1 MFSHRGTAVIT
12 GVSSGP
18 SLAYAR
24 RMAAQGYD
32 LILVAADRDRLQTVA
47 RRITDVSG
55 RLVEV
60 LAGDLSRREDA
71 ERIERLLGADASITL
86 VVNYRT
92 HRALLPTALTRH
104 VSAVI
109 EVTGKAQ
116 CPLDDATWSLF
127 LMQWERSG
135 PLH

>member
-1 MFSHRGTAVIT
+1 MFRHRGTAVIT

-32 LILVAADRDRLQTVA
+32 LILVAADRERLQTVA
-47 RRITDVSG
+47 RRITDLSG

-60 LAGDLSRREDA
+60 VPGDLTRREDLQ
-71 ERIERLLGADASITL
+71 RIEQLLSVDASITL
-86 VVNYRT
+86 LVNYGT
-92 HRALLPTALTRH
+92 HQALLAAALTRNL
-104 VSAVI
+104 SAVI

-127 LMQWERSG
+127 LMQWERHG
-135 PLH
+135 PAH